1 MNQEEQV
8 VQEEGVSTPSPVSQP
23 ISYAR
28 KNRAERLKQAAI
40 EPDFVKQKVYSTDE
54 ILKDYVTNLDQSEID
69 EIVRSSGIKGSL
81 GEQAA
86 VAVQNAL
93 MSYNSINEY
102 NTLSGGNTTNYFT
115 GNNIGDEWRD
125 MGYEAMLNRKELME
139 INEESV
145 GGVRSWL
152 AKLAGGATSM
162 GQMALEGFA
171 TGGILPMAKM
181 ALEAYGEGTFND
193 LKKYADEHEGSLEGY
208 EPKGVDLAINTANG
222 FVQAYIER
230 KLGVASPRFLTGWSR
245 GFWKEGVGGVAQEFL
260 QSEAEELAEVA
271 KGNMEVSELLDN
283 VLDNL
288 IDATVAFPLQGA
300 LGAVSNGQHRKRADA
315 IMARAR
321 AISRGV
327 KEPTKEDYDFAKKIN
342 DAKERELASALTTEF
357 KAAFDESTGEGKLQK
372 KIAGEIKRAVE
383 AKELDLDTANETEL
397 AQRIE
402 QIATQETLT
411 AIEDALEKGESVS
424 DLALNNIVYKDG
436 SIWLEGLTPEVGD
449 KAVGY
454 ARVLAE
460 RQSGL
465 AEARNQLDAINAEIK
480 QTKADLVQAQQ
491 EKQES
496 RVKVLQARIAK
507 QNALAEKNRI
517 RAEKLEVQTAKLE
530 KQIAKAIPDIT
541 KVTPDVAKETLD
553 IAKTTAKTSDMVSNK
568 IADMKDS
575 ALKELA
581 SLKIKKTP
589 VAERK
594 SLKQER
600 VAKAK
605 ASKKPVKESPAQKK
619 FAEQEKIVSEDV
631 KLNQEASKGNKTA
644 PTIALNNQK
653 GHVEFNM
660 VSLKDK
666 TSIDYMRETALKNG
680 MTEGQFNGLMDKVF
694 FVADSI
700 NDALKDNPEWQQW
713 NKKQMKTFL
722 DKEGIPMPIRSIF
735 VKNGDYD
742 FNIDLGTLCVK
753 REFADKVIKHLV
765 DKGYGQQLGLVK
777 LEQIK
782 ALLRKYE
789 IAVACDVCFIEGKR
803 LNARTLS
810 NGMAYEWQSVR
821 VALGITDDM
830 QVGTDRTFTKEQE
843 ELLDKMT
850 DRRFIKD
857 DGSIMSE
864 EEYDNLPKKEK
875 STFAESHKMVFQQ
888 AYEDYMPVERRRVKL
903 GNIAYD
909 RGITADKMYSIAKMF
924 KQDAT
929 LAGELDPDILMNS
942 EQTTALRE
950 RYYNTE
956 LPSFLGSYAGAGT
969 PKPLYGFNP
978 YTELSWRDNYDR
990 NADKLN
996 QMLFEIGGVRGQSFS
1011 DYNELLV
1018 VDYIQKYL
1026 AETIRGVPAHEYTK
1040 QSTLVKT
1047 FGDTGVMFN
1056 MSLVPKIEEGVDNKH
1071 YGLRKATEEEIK
1083 NGKSKEGYMLRSDDQ
1098 GTWTYS
1104 FHEDSF
1110 PVDEAFD
1117 LRNKFDK
1124 TSGIIVVGVSDMQ
1137 IEMML
1142 DDPTIDMIIPFHASG
1157 MPAHT
1162 KLMTGLVDVDY
1173 TKTQTTKG
1181 KKASDPDFSYNAN
1194 LQKIGDPRKT
1204 ADAYKAWCKENGY
1217 TEKFPQFSKNKNYY
1231 KLLEDFRGYDKDGNP
1246 VLQQAVDISK
1256 ADWNRIIQEGIAGVK
1271 ERVETV
1277 KTGEETVLSED
1288 FAKELEDIF
1297 KYQQVDTETQN
1308 LFKDR
1313 LSKTLGKNNVEFLRQ
1328 NDFLAK
1334 LREIQGAEAFRN
1346 NTDGTVYGFAVGN
1359 KVYINESAFNAHT
1372 PAHEFTH
1379 IWAKVVQQVN
1389 PKLWAKGVDLLK
1401 KTQTWYDVQHDEL
1414 YWQIQ
1419 EDENAV
1425 AREVLSRLTGMESE
1439 AMIKQMLD
1447 YHTKGHASAK
1457 ALVDKIM
1464 NFFKEMWGALKDA
1477 FNIKADLDITLE
1489 DFYRMPLRDL
1499 LDESRH
1505 KAFKDAMKKA
1515 NLDGVAEFNQTS
1527 DKYLAQGS
1535 TTGKGDTKRGGY
1547 DEELKRIILKD
1558 GADLSTIQHEFA
1570 HYWMQNNF
1578 KWARSGLASQDWL
1591 RRWRDVEEWLGIE
1604 PQDRLLSKSAS
1615 EKFAKAYERY
1625 ILEGKVAPEL
1635 QWAFEGFQKAY
1646 QDIYS
1651 DLEDDYF
1658 DLSEEL
1664 APEVV
1669 DWFNRNKEQSPKRL
1683 LEADTKKIEKQIA
1696 LSAGASV
1703 IEDVDGNVVM
1713 TEQNKEGDPV
1723 VYMGVKESEIPAGD
1737 NLLVQADKTTAS
1749 KLQQSAKRWLSDKV
1763 EVQQLTTLD
1772 TQATLENFKNWIA
1785 RDRAGAWDAM
1795 MNPDTRPIYRTYLY
1809 KAFAQEAMNNADLA
1823 VELANIDMGQA
1834 VREMGQAIQA
1844 LDIRNESGFD
1854 TLEIMRNIEKSKG
1867 KISTEELNKEVES
1880 IGLDM
1885 IELSQAD
1892 IDEIEFETECKL

>member
-1 MNQEEQV
+1 METEKEVLQE
-8 VQEEGVSTPSPVSQP
+8 STVEAPSPVTQP

-28 KNRAERLKQAAI
+28 QTRADRLKQAAI
-40 EPDFVKQKVYSTDE
+40 EPDFVQQKVRSIDE
-54 ILKDYVTNLDQSEID
+54 ILGDSVLQLYPEEID
-69 EIVRSSGIKGSL
+69 EIVRTSGVKGSL

-93 MSYNSINEY
+93 TSYNSLTEY
-102 NTLSGGNTTNYFT
+102 NTMSGGNTINYFT
-115 GNNIGDEWRD
+115 GSKIGDEWRD
-125 MGYEAMLNRKELME
+125 IGFEAMLNREELMN

-145 GGVRSWL
+145 GGVRNWF

-162 GQMALEGFA
+162 GQMALEGFVTA
-171 TGGILPMAKM
+171 GYLPLIKM
-181 ALEAYGEGTFND
+181 GLQAYGEGTYND
-193 LKKYADEHEGSLEGY
+193 LKKYADEHDGSLKGY

-230 KLGVASPRFLTGWSR
+230 KFGVASPRFLTGWSR
-245 GFWKEGVGGVAQEFL
+245 GFWKEGFSGILQEFV
-260 QSEAEELAEVA
+260 QAEASDLAEVA
-271 KGNMEVSELLDN
+271 KGNEEVGILLDN
-283 VLDNL
+283 ALENL

-300 LGAVSNGQHRKRADA
+300 LGAISNQQERKRADA
-315 IMARAR
+315 LVARAR
-321 AISRGV
+321 AISKGR
-327 KEPTKEDYDFAKKIN
+327 KEPIKEDFDAAKKIN
-342 DAKERELASALTTEF
+342 DAKERGLSSVLTAEF
-357 KAAFDESTGEGKLQK
+357 KNAFEMGSGEGLLQK
-372 KIAGEIKRAVE
+372 RIATELKRAVDE
-383 AKELDLDTANETEL
+383 KELDLDTSNEIEL
-397 AQRIE
+397 GQRIE
-402 QIATQETLT
+402 QIATQETMK
-411 AIEDALEKGESVS
+411 AMEYALEKGESVS
-424 DLALNNIVYKDG
+424 ELALNNIVYKEG
-436 SIWLEGLTPEVGD
+436 AIWLEGLTPELGD

-465 AEARNQLDAINAEIK
+465 AEARNQLDVINAEIK

-507 QNALAEKNRI
+507 QNALAEKNRV
-517 RAEKLEVQTAKLE
+517 RVEQLKAQTAELE
-530 KQIAKAIPDIT
+530 KQIAKA
-541 KVTPDVAKETLD
+541 
-553 IAKTTAKTSDMVSNK
+553 TAKTSNIVSDK

-581 SLKIKKTP
+581 SLKLKKTP

-605 ASKKPVKESPAQKK
+605 ASKKPAKENLAQKK

-680 MTEGQFNGLMDKVF
+680 MTEAQFDGLMDKVF

-830 QVGTDRTFTKEQE
+830 QVGTDRTLTKEQQ

-864 EEYDNLPKKEK
+864 EEYNSLPKKEK
-875 STFAESHKMVFQQ
+875 SAFAESHKMVFQQ

-1056 MSLVPKIEEGVDNKH
+1056 MSLVPKIEEGIDNKH

-1142 DDPTIDMIIPFHASG
+1142 DDPTIDMVIPFHASG

-1419 EDENAV
+1419 EDETAV

-1635 QWAFEGFQKAY
+1635 QWVFEGFQKAY

-1683 LEADTKKIEKQIA
+1683 LEADEKKIEKA
-1696 LSAGASV
+1696 LTLAAGASV

-1749 KLQQSAKRWLSDKV
+1749 KLQQSAKKWLSDKV

-1785 RDRAGAWDAM
+1785 RDRQGAWDAM

-1809 KAFAQEAMNNADLA
+1809 KAFAQEAMNDSDLA

-1892 IDEIEFETECKL
+1892 IDEIEFDTECKL

>member
-1 MNQEEQV
+1 MNQEDQV

-28 KNRAERLKQAAI
+28 QNRAERLKQAAI

-93 MSYNSINEY
+93 MSYNSMTEY
-102 NTLSGGNTTNYFT
+102 NTLSGGNTINYFT

-208 EPKGVDLAINTANG
+208 KPKGVDLAINTANG

-230 KLGVASPRFLTGWSR
+230 KIGVASPRFLTGWSR
-245 GFWKEGVGGVAQEFL
+245 GFWKEGVGGIAQEFL

-271 KGNMEVSELLDN
+271 KGNMEVAELLDN

-288 IDATVAFPLQGA
+288 VDATVAFPLQGA
-300 LGAVSNGQHRKRADA
+300 LGAISNGQHRKRADA

-321 AISRGV
+321 AISRGA

-357 KAAFDESTGEGKLQK
+357 KSAFDETTGEGKLQK
-372 KIAGEIKRAVE
+372 KIAGEIKHAVD
-383 AKELDLDTANETEL
+383 AKKLDLDTANETEL

-402 QIATQETLT
+402 QIATQETLS

-424 DLALNNIVYKDG
+424 ELALNNIVYKDG
-436 SIWLEGLTPEVGD
+436 AIWLEGLTPELGD

-460 RQSGL
+460 RQLGL
-465 AEARNQLDAINAEIK
+465 AEARNQLDTINAEIK

-507 QNALAEKNRI
+507 QNALAEKNHI

-530 KQIAKAIPDIT
+530 KQIAKA
-541 KVTPDVAKETLD
+541 
-553 IAKTTAKTSDMVSNK
+553 TAKTSNMVSDK

-581 SLKIKKTP
+581 SLKLKKTP
-589 VAERK
+589 VTERK

-605 ASKKPVKESPAQKK
+605 ASKKPAKESPAQKK
-619 FAEQEKIVSEDV
+619 LAEQEKIVSEDV

-666 TSIDYMRETALKNG
+666 TSIDYMREVALKNG
-680 MTEGQFNGLMDKVF
+680 MTEAQFDGLMDKVF

-830 QVGTDRTFTKEQE
+830 QVGTDRTLTKEQQ

-864 EEYDNLPKKEK
+864 EEYNSLPKKEK
-875 STFAESHKMVFQQ
+875 SAFAESHKMVFQQ

-1142 DDPTIDMIIPFHASG
+1142 DDPTIDMVIPFHASG

-1162 KLMTGLVDVDY
+1162 KLMTGLVNVDY
-1173 TKTQTTKG
+1173 TTTQTTKG

-1204 ADAYKAWCKENGY
+1204 ADAYKAWCKEKGY
-1217 TEKFPQFSKNKNYY
+1217 TEKFPQFSSNKNYY

-1256 ADWNRIIQEGIAGVK
+1256 ADWNRVIQEGIAGVK

-1439 AMIKQMLD
+1439 AMVKQMLD

-1535 TTGKGDTKRGGY
+1535 ISGKGDTKRGDY
-1547 DEELKRIILKD
+1547 DDELKRIILKD

-1570 HYWMQNNF
+1570 HYWIQNNF

-1625 ILEGKVAPEL
+1625 ILEGNVAPEL

-1696 LSAGASV
+1696 LSAGGAV

-1749 KLQQSAKRWLSDKV
+1749 KLQQSAKKWLSDKV

-1785 RDRAGAWDAM
+1785 RDRQGAWDAM

-1809 KAFAQEAMNNADLA
+1809 KAFAQEAMNDADLA
-1823 VELANIDMGQA
+1823 VELANVDMGQA

-1854 TLEIMRNIEKSKG
+1854 ALEIMRNIEKSKG

-1885 IELSQAD
+1885 IELSQED
-1892 IDEIEFETECKL
+1892 IDEIEFDTECKL

>member
-1 MNQEEQV
+1 MENETQITEIES
-8 VQEEGVSTPSPVSQP
+8 VSEPVENTQP
-23 ISYAR
+23 T
-28 KNRAERLKQAAI
+28 RAERIRSAASA
-40 EPDFVKQKVYSTDE
+40 PDFTIPEIKVADDFFSESVMKMDDRV
-54 ILKDYVTNLDQSEID
+54 LKDMMRETGIYASTSEQTATAIRNAFIGMNQLVDETKISFGNLANYI
-69 EIVRSSGIKGSL
+69 
-81 GEQAA
+81 
-86 VAVQNAL
+86 
-93 MSYNSINEY
+93 
-102 NTLSGGNTTNYFT
+102 TGGK
-115 GNNIGDEWRD
+115 IGDELAKIAYDSIAERYRE
-125 MGYEAMLNRKELME
+125 MA
-139 INEESV
+139 IAEESI
-145 GGVRSWL
+145 GGIRSNL
-152 AKLAGGATSM
+152 AQLAGGATSFV
-162 GQMALEGFA
+162 QLALEGLV
-171 TGGILPMAKM
+171 TGGVLPLAHI
-181 ALEAYGEGTFND
+181 GVQTFGQGTYND
-193 LKKYADEHEGSLEGY
+193 MKAYADKHDGSLQGY
-208 EPKGVDLAINTANG
+208 EPKGFDIAANTANALLQVG
-222 FVQAYIER
+222 IER
-230 KLGVASPRFLTGWSR
+230 WLGVGSPRFLQGASK
-245 GFWKEGVGGVAQEFL
+245 GFWVEGLSGALQESV
-260 QSEAEELAEVA
+260 QSAVSDLTEAV
-271 KGNMEVSELLDN
+271 KGNEDITILLDN
-283 VLDNL
+283 AEDYLR
-288 IDATVAFPLQGA
+288 DAIIGGILQGS
-300 LGAVSNGQHRKRADA
+300 LGAVTHHQNY
-315 IMARAR
+315 ARAVNNTAN
-321 AISRGV
+321 AIAKVRNHE
-327 KEPTKEDYDFAKKIN
+327 EPTLQDKQTAKAII
-342 DAKERELASALTTEF
+342 DAKERQEASILTQEF
-357 KAAFDESTGEGKLQK
+357 KSAFDASTGEGQLQQNIVRALK
-372 KIAGEIKRAVE
+372 KAAE
-383 AKELDLDTANETEL
+383 AKELDLDTTNETEL
-397 AQRIE
+397 AQRLE
-402 QIATQETLT
+402 GIATQETLT

-541 KVTPDVAKETLD
+541 KVTPDVAKETPD

-830 QVGTDRTFTKEQE
+830 QVGTDRTFTKEQQ

-1334 LREIQGAEAFRN
+1334 LKEIQGAEAFRN

-1535 TTGKGDTKRGGY
+1535 TIGKGDTKRGGY

-1749 KLQQSAKRWLSDKV
+1749 KLQQSAKKWLSDKV

-1785 RDRAGAWDAM
+1785 RDRQGAWDAM

-1823 VELANIDMGQA
+1823 VELANIDMGKA

-1867 KISTEELNKEVES
+1867 EISTEELNKEVES

-1892 IDEIEFETECKL
+1892 IDEIEFDTECKL